1 MLNNGSKTLVIMALT
16 KAVIAVMLVGAACYC
31 AVARIEIP
39 DALLT
44 ILVAVLG
51 VYFGF
56 SAAVYRKEAVE
67 RTGLEKRFSRLNK
80 DRDKRE

>member
-1 MLNNGSKTLVIMALT
+1 MLNNGSKTLVIMAVT
-16 KAVIAVMLVGAACYC
+16 KALIAVMLVGSACYC

-44 ILVAVLG
+44 LVVAVLG

-67 RTGLEKRFSRLNK
+67 RTQLERRFARLNQGKEKR
-80 DRDKRE
+80 E